1 LRDAQ
6 VLSIWEGTTNVL
18 SLDMIRAA
26 QKENG
31 LVAFI
36 EFVDQRLA
44 NAKESDETKILKEK
58 ASILF
63 SKIKEAVENSTI
75 ETISRDVAF
84 LVAELAIAVLWI
96 DFIAKNP
103 SKSKYERALSYW
115 VNQKINLKTLE
126 ITNDLDVK

>member
-1 LRDAQ
+1 
-6 VLSIWEGTTNVL
+6 
-18 SLDMIRAA
+18 MIRAA